1 MFLHYMA
8 WGDKEIIS
16 HHEDGNEVLV
26 ENARHQISD
35 ARHLTNRQ
43 IRNKF
48 KRGWN
53 RDVAMN
59 ARITAAEA
67 EIATFRT
74 VLTRLETA
82 ESEIATLKA
91 NQQKIQQSIQVICQ
105 AIDKLFDT
113 GDHFTTR
120 DCCQSDYYVFCLG
133 RSTANVFADFIKEP
147 AGTCNSCPDFLVP

>member
-1 MFLHYMA
+1 MLLHYMA
-8 WGDKEIIS
+8 WGDQEIIGD
-16 HHEDGNEVLV
+16 HGDANEVLV
-26 ENARHQISD
+26 AANRHLTSD
-35 ARHLTNRQ
+35 RHLTNRQ

-48 KRGWN
+48 IKGWN

-59 ARITAAEA
+59 ARITAAVA
-67 EIATFRT
+67 EIAKLRT
-74 VLTRLETA
+74 VVTRLETA

-91 NQQKIQQSIQVICQ
+91 NQEKIQQSIQVICQ

-147 AGTCNSCPDFLVP
+147 AGTCNSCPDSLVP